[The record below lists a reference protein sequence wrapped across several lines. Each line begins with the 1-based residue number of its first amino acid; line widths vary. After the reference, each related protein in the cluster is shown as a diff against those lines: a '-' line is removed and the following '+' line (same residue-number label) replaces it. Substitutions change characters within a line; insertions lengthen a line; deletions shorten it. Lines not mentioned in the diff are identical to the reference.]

1 MCEVQTD
8 VDIVVTVPN
17 IIVSRG
23 EVIWNLLSEVGEAEV
38 GEVVECWC
46 GETEDVCI
54 VRENG
59 GYAVS
64 GDPATECRPHH
75 VAGVGVEAGAVVGV
89 GGGREGPAGGPEVL
103 GIGSSVPEFDGDHP
117 DGGCEVVEVCLIG
130 VTQTK
135 SRDLAIRCPEVELL
149 HYGDPEDDFQ

>member
-8 VDIVVTVPN
+8 VDIVVAVPN
-17 IIVSRG
+17 VIVRRG
-23 EVIWNLLSEVGEAEV
+23 EVLLNLLPEVGETEV

-46 GETEDVCI
+46 GEMENVCI

-75 VAGVGVEAGAVVGV
+75 VAGAGVEAGAVVGV
-89 GGGREGPAGGPEVL
+89 GGGRQGPGGRPEVL
-103 GIGSSVPEFDGDHP
+103 GICTGVPEFDRDQP
-117 DGGCEVVEVCLIG
+117 DGRGEVVEVCAIG
-130 VTQTK
+130 VTQTE
-135 SRDLAIRCPEVELL
+135 SRDLTIRCQEVELL
-149 HYGDPEDDFQ
+149 HHGDPEDEFQ